1 MMICMIMMAM
11 SMIES
16 QRRKISLSCLPDV
29 FQVSHGEVDSR
40 QTSVDASGGGDP
52 DRTVDVQRGAE
63 QLALL
68 LRLGLCRML
77 DRWFS

>member
-1 MMICMIMMAM
+1 MMA
-11 SMIES
+11 SPMIES

-29 FQVSHGEVDSR
+29 FQVSHREEDSR
-40 QTSVDASGGGDP
+40 QAGIDTSGGGDP
-52 DRTVDVQRGAE
+52 NRTVDIQRGTE